1 MKEKLYVS
9 SEEHANSAGGFH
21 SQIRRSYP
29 RLPWNHCALTFVEAK
44 APVLAEGF
52 VFDLVALVPYIRSR
66 GTHPVTG
73 APLATK
79 DLVRLHFHRT
89 ADGKDF
95 CCPISHKTFSEHSKI
110 VAIKSTG
117 NVFSFE
123 TVDTLNVK
131 QKYMFDLIKETPF
144 TRGDIVILQDPTNS
158 DWLTQHDVNTY
169 AHVKSKEIKNTN
181 TVISTTDGK
190 ETSNS
195 GGGVIRLSA
204 SSRDVLTELEA
215 SDVVGGKKRPRPDE
229 PPGNFDNASS
239 GAHLTTCGVK
249 TSAKFSGGFTST
261 GMAPVTRNEAASETD
276 EDKALKRLNKVA
288 ALNKKAYVQLRTNHG
303 DLNLELHCDLAPL
316 TSENFLLLAKRGY
329 FDNTIFHRSIRG
341 FMVQGGDPSGSGRG
355 GESAW
360 ASIKSDSLPTSSSS
374 LTTSPHNNISSAAY
388 ALAKSAAGS
397 KGAPFRDEFHPKLSH
412 SGRGIL
418 SMANS
423 GPNTNKS
430 QFFITYGACT
440 HLDRKHSVFGRVV
453 GGLDSTLT
461 QIETQPIDTLHGDK
475 PLDVKIL
482 KTEIFQNPFEIFD
495 SGPKEPSDNLADSVR
510 KGGVGSSFIS
520 GSTYSRSLV
529 EANGHSSSSP
539 AELLK
544 ILQASKSVSET
555 TKATDKVSGEKHG
568 STDLVLQ
575 VGRFI
580 GKS

>member
-1 MKEKLYVS
+1 MKEKLFIS
-9 SEEHANSAGGFH
+9 ADEHANSSGGFR
-21 SQIRRSYP
+21 SQVRRSFP

-52 VFDLVALVPYIRSR
+52 VFDLVAIVPYIRSR

-73 APLATK
+73 APLTTK

-123 TVDTLNVK
+123 TVDTLNVQ
-131 QKYMFDLIKETPF
+131 QKHMFDLIKETPF
-144 TRGDIVILQDPTNS
+144 TRSDIIVLQDPTNI

-169 AHVKSKEIKNTN
+169 AHVRNKETKNN
-181 TVISTTDGK
+181 AVVITSDGK
-190 ETSNS
+190 EASNP
-195 GGGVIRLSA
+195 GGGVIRLST

-215 SDVVGGKKRPRPDE
+215 SEVGGKKRPRPDDE
-229 PPGNFDNASS
+229 STNKDNLAE
-239 GAHLTTCGVK
+239 GGHLTSYGIK
-249 TSAKFSGGFTST
+249 TSAKFTGGFTST
-261 GMAPVTRNEAASETD
+261 SMAPVTRNEAAAETN
-276 EDKALKRLNKVA
+276 EDKALRRLTKVA

-316 TSENFLLLAKRGY
+316 TTENFLILTKRGY

-341 FMVQGGDPSGSGRG
+341 FMLQGGDPTESGRG

-360 ASIKSDSLPTSSSS
+360 AAAITSDTTARSSS
-374 LTTSPHNNISSAAY
+374 ISSAPY
-388 ALAKSAAGS
+388 ALAKSATGL

-423 GPNTNKS
+423 GPNSNKS
-430 QFFITYGACT
+430 QFFITYDACT

-453 GGLDSTLT
+453 GGLESTLSK
-461 QIETQPIDTLHGDK
+461 IEMQPIDALHGDK

-482 KTEIFQNPFEIFD
+482 KTEIFQNPFDLFD
-495 SGPKEPSDNLADSVR
+495 SSPQEPSNSCAAVDARS
-510 KGGVGSSFIS
+510 GGTSYVS
-520 GSTYSRSLV
+520 GSTYSH
-529 EANGHSSSSP
+529 GHVGASSGN
-539 AELLK
+539 AVGEELLTL
-544 ILQASKSVSET
+544 LQSKGT
-555 TKATDKVSGEKHG
+555 TKIVTTKDGKNKATEDTHLE
-568 STDLVLQ
+568 TLDPVLQ

-580 GKS
+580 KKDPGAP